1 MTFSDLDQDYS
12 VVWSQV
18 ELSEEDIT
26 IISDCCPVCDPPF
39 LHHLP
44 VELSER
50 EDAVGAGGVGGL
62 VVGFCV
68 VSQSARNI
76 CFPSV
81 SVMVLVWWWCD
92 FVTTKL

>member
-1 MTFSDLDQDYS
+1 MKLSLMTFSDLDQDYS

-50 EDAVGAGGVGGL
+50 EDVAGVG
-62 VVGFCV
+62 VVGVGVEGSDQSWSGCV
-68 VSQSARNI
+68 SIS
-76 CFPSV
+76 
-81 SVMVLVWWWCD
+81 
-92 FVTTKL
+92 